1 MTRKLR
7 ESISDR
13 PSINFQ
19 IERELKKHDPAM
31 QTRILD
37 ALEAVKDA
45 GPDGISVKDW
55 ASRIRMLH
63 PDEDHPVAD
72 LLRAVVG
79 KFTCCIERLGDKRYG
94 WAENDN
100 DAGAAVPQG
109 VQDAMGDQVR
119 LTSIALKT
127 IRELGEFTL
136 VELASAIARKT
147 GMPISSAVGFAQH
160 IIKQFIGGT
169 LATIGNDRYKVKSE
183 QQKKSDEHVDEL
195 KDLLRK
201 SGLGPDELSE
211 AGGYTGMGK
220 RDIEGEK
227 AVDAALRGAVDNVTV
242 GTGKY
247 ARAAADYGIKN
258 LGSLAGIS
266 DPTTWD
272 TEINQEREKDQ
283 AAQRDYPVA
292 WDIGDKVATAAQV
305 ASGVGAVKALGTA
318 AVRAGLRAAADSAAR
333 KAAAKVAAK
342 KADDNLRYQA
352 RGMSNAELA
361 NATKFSKNPALT
373 RELQRRQELANLP
386 DLPVV
391 NDFKLGAQNALKL
404 TSQQRVPPTP
414 LKLTPQMQVPKSV
427 STPKL
432 ATQPATPSG
441 SNVIPFRPRPK

>member
-1 MTRKLR
+1 M
-7 ESISDR
+7 
-13 PSINFQ
+13 
-19 IERELKKHDPAM
+19 
-31 QTRILD
+31 
-37 ALEAVKDA
+37 
-45 GPDGISVKDW
+45 
-55 ASRIRMLH
+55 
-63 PDEDHPVAD
+63 
-72 LLRAVVG
+72 
-79 KFTCCIERLGDKRYG
+79 
-94 WAENDN
+94 
-100 DAGAAVPQG
+100 
-109 VQDAMGDQVR
+109 
-119 LTSIALKT
+119 
-127 IRELGEFTL
+127 
-136 VELASAIARKT
+136 
-147 GMPISSAVGFAQH
+147 
-160 IIKQFIGGT
+160 
-169 LATIGNDRYKVKSE
+169 ATIGNDRYKVKSE